1 MNQALSSALALT
13 VCAIRMDKGKSLCKL
28 AADIDVPLATL
39 SRIQDQVG
47 SPTLATVEKVCAGLG
62 ISALEALDYDAACE
76 KFTAA
81 IKAQH
86 DRFIERA
93 KQDHVE

>member
-1 MNQALSSALALT
+1 MNQGLSSALALT
-13 VCAIRMDKGKSLCKL
+13 VCAIRMDQGKSLRKL

-39 SRIQDQVG
+39 SRIQEQVG
-47 SPTLATVEKVCAGLG
+47 SPTLATVEKVCDGLG

-81 IKAQH
+81 MKVQH
-86 DRFIERA
+86 GRFIERA
-93 KQDHVE
+93 RR